1 MSSTTPPAT
10 SSPAP
15 SPIPPVV
22 PAGRMR
28 DSEQPTLPLPANAA
42 LRPWRPTDA
51 PTLVAACQDP
61 DIQQWNRPA
70 QVSAEGARA
79 KIAHWQ
85 QRWHDEQAAIWAITD
100 GKDVGQDDAA
110 VGLAGLADLDL
121 RGGSAEF
128 LYWLLPAGRGRG
140 LALSATV
147 RISRWALEE
156 LGLHRLRLTHS
167 VANPASCRVASRAGF
182 QLEGTLR
189 SALLHADGWH
199 DEHLHARVAGD
210 DWPADA

>member
-1 MSSTTPPAT
+1 
-10 SSPAP
+10 
-15 SPIPPVV
+15 
-22 PAGRMR
+22 MR
-28 DSEQPTLPLPANAA
+28 DSDQPTLGLTADAE

-51 PTLVAACQDP
+51 HALVAACQDP
-61 DIQQWNRPA
+61 DIRQWNRPA

-79 KIAHWQ
+79 KIAHWH
-85 QRWHDEQAAIWAITD
+85 QRWHDEQAAVWAVAD
-100 GKDVGQDDAA
+100 GADGAA

-140 LALSATV
+140 LAASATV
-147 RISRWALEE
+147 RISRWALED
-156 LGLHRLRLTHS
+156 LGLHRLRLSHS
-167 VANPASCRVASRAGF
+167 VANPASCRVAAKAGF
-182 QLEGTLR
+182 RLEGTLR

-199 DEHLHARVAGD
+199 DEHLHARIAGD

>member
-1 MSSTTPPAT
+1 MTSATPPA
-10 SSPAP
+10 AP

-22 PAGRMR
+22 PTGSMR
-28 DSEQPTLPLPANAA
+28 DSEQPTLTLTTDAE

-51 PTLVAACQDP
+51 DVLVAACQDP
-61 DIQQWNRPA
+61 DIQQWNRPT
-70 QVSAEGARA
+70 QVSTEGART
-79 KIAHWQ
+79 KIARWH
-85 QRWHDEQAAIWAITD
+85 QRWHDEQAAIWAVAGTED
-100 GKDVGQDDAA
+100 GPA

-121 RGGSAEF
+121 GGGSAEF

-140 LALSATV
+140 LAVSATV
-147 RISRWALEE
+147 RISRWALED

-167 VANPASCRVASRAGF
+167 VANPASCRVAVRAGF
-182 QLEGTLR
+182 RLEGTMR

-210 DWPADA
+210 AWPADA